1 MDAPPYYVMKRP
13 GNKNIKKISAIVLAA
28 GQSKRMGKAKQL
40 LPFGEGTI
48 LETVINSL
56 AESKVYEI
64 ILVLG
69 YRGEEIR
76 ESLLYAPAKT
86 VINPSYQEG
95 MSSSIICGMNAVD
108 ENADAV
114 MIVLGDQPL
123 IGTDVIDRLVKE
135 YRGGDRGIVVP
146 LYKKR
151 RGNPV
156 IFDTKY
162 KDKLSA
168 LHGDIG
174 GREIVAS
181 DSEDVLEVNI
191 ESESVICDIDE
202 EGEYLR
208 QLSRRYRK

>member
-1 MDAPPYYVMKRP
+1 MSRPIDVMQRP
-13 GNKNIKKISAIVLAA
+13 GNMNIKMISAIVLAA
-28 GQSKRMGKAKQL
+28 GQSKRMGRAKQL
-40 LPFGEGTI
+40 LPFGSGTI
-48 LETVINSL
+48 LETVIKSL
-56 AESKVYEI
+56 AESKVDEI

-69 YRGEEIR
+69 YRAEEIR
-76 ESLLYAPAKT
+76 ESLSYTPAKT

-123 IGTDVIDRLVKE
+123 IGTDVIDMLVKK
-135 YRGGDRGIVVP
+135 YRDGDRGIVVP

-156 IFDTKY
+156 IFDIKY

-191 ESESVICDIDE
+191 ESEAVICDIDE
-202 EGEYLR
+202 EDEYLR
-208 QLSRRYRK
+208 QLEKNRS

>member
-1 MDAPPYYVMKRP
+1 MQRP
-13 GNKNIKKISAIVLAA
+13 GNKHIKRISAIVLAA

-40 LPFGEGTI
+40 LPFGDGTI

-56 AESKVYEI
+56 AESKVDEI

-69 YRGEEIR
+69 YQAEEIR
-76 ESLLYAPAKT
+76 ESLPYTPAKT

-95 MSSSIICGMNAVD
+95 MSSSIICGMNTVD

-123 IGTDVIDRLVKE
+123 LGTDVIDRLVKE

-156 IFDTKY
+156 IFDIKY

-181 DSEDVLEVNI
+181 DREDVLEVNI
-191 ESESVICDIDE
+191 ESEAVICDIDE

>member
-1 MDAPPYYVMKRP
+1 MQRP
-13 GNKNIKKISAIVLAA
+13 DNKHIKMISAIVLAA
-28 GQSKRMGKAKQL
+28 GQSKRMGRAKQL
-40 LPFGEGTI
+40 LPFGDETI

-56 AESKVYEI
+56 AGSKVDEI

-69 YRGEEIR
+69 HQAEEIR
-76 ESLLYAPAKT
+76 ESLSYTPAKT

-123 IGTDVIDRLVKE
+123 IGRDVIDRLVKE
-135 YRGGDRGIVVP
+135 YGDSDRGIVLP

-156 IFDTKY
+156 IFDIKY
-162 KDKLSA
+162 REKLSA
-168 LHGDIG
+168 LRGDIG
-174 GREIVAS
+174 GRAIVDS

-191 ESESVICDIDE
+191 ESEAVICDIDE
-202 EGEYLR
+202 EDEYLR
-208 QLSRRYRK
+208 QLEKNRS